1 MFFISVRSL
10 PVWWRHTLL
19 PPIITSLIDQQSAD
33 YFLNFGR
40 KLNVCFLLNLK
51 RKKKT
56 SWHQKTINSEIRTV
70 SKSFHWSITALI
82 NEPITSALICFHS
95 PTSTHN
101 QYSDT
106 LWLLISFVL
115 LLFTFKM
122 NYHQNLIHWSIR
134 LLISCVRAAALF
146 KSFIIRHLITSR
158 IDHAAVSSH
167 HIDPLVLL
175 PIRFDLLITV
185 ISRRALIL
193 ILMFIDYLITSVM
206 DRSASV
212 FCHRSS
218 GDLSDWLDVVSGS
231 IRWFWS
237 SLHNW
242 LLCDW

>member
-1 MFFISVRSL
+1 M
-10 PVWWRHTLL
+10 
-19 PPIITSLIDQQSAD
+19 TSHSAATD
-33 YFLNFGR
+33 HYFTYWST
-40 KLNVCFLLNLK
+40 VCWLFSELW
-51 RKKKT
+51 KKT
-56 SWHQKTINSEIRTV
+56 KRLFFNKSKEEEKDELTSENHQFRIRTV

-193 ILMFIDYLITSVM
+193 ILMFIEYLITSVM

>member
-1 MFFISVRSL
+1 MWRVFICFSHLLFMNDWFIDYFCWLNPFFFSSLHQIKLIFHLVCNFVFFISVRSL

-19 PPIITSLIDQQSAD
+19 PPIITSLIDRQSAD

-51 RKKKT
+51 MKKKT

-122 NYHQNLIHWSIR
+122 N
-134 LLISCVRAAALF
+134 
-146 KSFIIRHLITSR
+146 
-158 IDHAAVSSH
+158 
-167 HIDPLVLL
+167 
-175 PIRFDLLITV
+175 
-185 ISRRALIL
+185 
-193 ILMFIDYLITSVM
+193 
-206 DRSASV
+206 
-212 FCHRSS
+212 
-218 GDLSDWLDVVSGS
+218 
-231 IRWFWS
+231 
-237 SLHNW
+237 
-242 LLCDW
+242 